1 MIIEKAII
9 CGMFSCFLLDQ
20 LQQRQEQHPGFGKSA
35 E

>member
-1 MIIEKAII
+1 MKKLLFAA
-9 CGMFSCFLLDQ
+9 CLAFLLDQ